1 MRAWIV
7 LTLLVTTPAFAEPGA
22 LPKPGDVVSRVV
34 VEASLAR
41 HRMMQPLSVAP
52 DLVVGV
58 RDDLAIAWHHSRM
71 FDGRLGAGNGI
82 CLVGARETLGSAPAD
97 CDSRYTGAGLSAL
110 YSITPAVMA
119 RAGVTAVDF
128 SPMTIAAS
136 AGAIVGARKANL
148 WLSFAPTLFSG
159 ITHRE
164 LGNRDRVFAPLYIGA
179 TIGRGEIHLRSGFD
193 ATLETATETFSV
205 PLGVG
210 GSVIAGG
217 NVRIGG
223 EVTLDRA
230 LGMLNGMAWRSASIY
245 VQLEGGRS

>member
-1 MRAWIV
+1 M
-7 LTLLVTTPAFAEPGA
+7 LLVATPAFAEPGGM
-22 LPKPGDVVSRVV
+22 PKPGDVVSRVV

-52 DLVVGV
+52 DLIVGV

-82 CLVGARETLGSAPAD
+82 CVVGARETLGSEPSD
-97 CDSRYTGAGLSAL
+97 CDSRYSDAGISVLSNL
-110 YSITPAVMA
+110 TPWLTA
-119 RAGVTAVDF
+119 RGGITAVDF
-128 SPMTIAAS
+128 SPMTLAVS
-136 AGAIVGARKANL
+136 AGAVVGARKENL
-148 WLSFAPTLFSG
+148 WVSFAPTVFSG

-164 LGNRDRVFAPLYIGA
+164 LGNRDRIFAPLYIGA
-179 TIGRGEIHLRSGFD
+179 TIGRGEFHLRSGFD

-205 PLGVG
+205 PLGIG
-210 GSVIAGG
+210 GSIIAGG

-230 LGMLNGMAWRSASIY
+230 LGMLNGMAWRSANFY
-245 VQLEGGRS
+245 VELDGGRS

>member
-1 MRAWIV
+1 M
-7 LTLLVTTPAFAEPGA
+7 LLVATPAFAEPRG
-22 LPKPGDVVSRVV
+22 LPAPGDVVSRVV

-41 HRMMQPLSVAP
+41 HRVMQPLSVAP
-52 DLVVGV
+52 DLILGV
-58 RDDLAIAWHHSRM
+58 RDDLAVAWHHSRM

-82 CLVGARETLGSAPAD
+82 CVVGARETLGSMPSD
-97 CDSRYTGAGLSAL
+97 CDSRYSDAGLSVL
-110 YSITPAVMA
+110 YSLTPWLTT
-119 RAGVTAVDF
+119 RGGVTAIDF
-128 SPMTIAAS
+128 SPVTLAVT
-136 AGAIVGARKANL
+136 AGAVVGARKENL
-148 WLSFAPTLFSG
+148 WLSFAPTIFGG

-179 TIGRGEIHLRSGFD
+179 GIGRGEFHLRSGFD

-205 PLGVG
+205 PLGAG
-210 GSVIAGG
+210 GSLVVG

-245 VQLEGGRS
+245 VQLDGGRS